1 MVRIAK
7 IFRRFGP
14 SGGLVLAIG
23 LLLASPSQGGT
34 IQDNFNDNFLNPF
47 LWEAEIMG
55 TGPTVRETNGRMEI
69 TFPADSSG
77 DLLMAGVSG
86 FFLAGDFDA
95 QVDFDLLEWP
105 TANGFN
111 VSISTGVQFSISRF
125 SYNFWEG
132 EGYLVFS
139 RGTLIH
145 ESASGASGKL
155 RLKRT
160 GTTMEA
166 FYWQNNAWKSM
177 GTYTADE
184 FAGQTGI
191 SLNSDCGNPSRFT
204 GALVKVGFD
213 NFQVTNQ
220 YIGNSLPFMMLLLD

>member
-34 IQDNFNDNFLNPF
+34 IQDNFNDNFLNQF

-86 FFLAGDFDA
+86 FF
-95 QVDFDLLEWP
+95 
-105 TANGFN
+105 
-111 VSISTGVQFSISRF
+111 
-125 SYNFWEG
+125 
-132 EGYLVFS
+132 
-139 RGTLIH
+139 
-145 ESASGASGKL
+145 
-155 RLKRT
+155 
-160 GTTMEA
+160 
-166 FYWQNNAWKSM
+166 
-177 GTYTADE
+177 
-184 FAGQTGI
+184 
-191 SLNSDCGNPSRFT
+191 
-204 GALVKVGFD
+204 
-213 NFQVTNQ
+213 
-220 YIGNSLPFMMLLLD
+220 